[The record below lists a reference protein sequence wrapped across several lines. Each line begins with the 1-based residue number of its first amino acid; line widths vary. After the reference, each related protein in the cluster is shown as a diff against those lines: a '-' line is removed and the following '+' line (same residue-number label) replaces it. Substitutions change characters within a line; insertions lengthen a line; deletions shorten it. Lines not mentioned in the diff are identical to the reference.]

1 MEAPFILIPWS
12 LMTHTFDSIRAEKQ
26 QQRPMTYLDLLTT
39 IQNFSEEELLLPVK
53 CYDEDCEEFVDVL
66 RVEGDNEDDP
76 YLII

>member
-1 MEAPFILIPWS
+1 MVAPFILIPWS

-26 QQRPMTYLDLLTT
+26 QQLPMTYLDLLTT

-66 RVEGDNEDDP
+66 RLEVEPCDDP